1 MNPHLKPI
9 ISKLSPGGRAVLDAA
24 VNQAVSLLHAEVTSE
39 HLLMAILRL
48 ESPMME
54 QLGLQA
60 GLPLSMLFE
69 ALQQELEQK
78 ATHRVTTPSLAAGL
92 MEWLLNSWLLA
103 STRWGDVQLRPAAL
117 LATLFDGES
126 DLLIDSRVANALQCD
141 RVLAQKLLQA
151 GRPTAPTRG
160 NNPLPNIAS
169 TLSKYT
175 RNLSELARKG
185 ELDPVLGREAE
196 IRQMVDILLRRRQNN
211 PILTGEPGVGK
222 TALAEGL
229 ALRIAAGTFP
239 QMLESTEILTLDL
252 GLLQA
257 GASVKGEFEN
267 RLQQLLKEVAQS
279 PTPIILFIDEAH
291 TLIGAGG
298 QAGQSDAANLLKPAL
313 ARGELRII
321 AATTWA
327 EYKKYFEKD
336 TALARRFQ
344 LVKVTEPDIENA
356 TTMLRAIAPAMSQHH
371 GIPILESAI
380 HAAIS
385 LSSRYIAE
393 RLLPDKSVSLLDT
406 ACARVAI
413 SQTQEPKEIESAVVR
428 LRAIESEIEALQRE
442 NSAPER
448 LAKLRQQAIALQ
460 ASLGTLHQEWERQM
474 QLVKQLQQSCD
485 AEDIAAGRE
494 ELAACHLHHA
504 MVFECV
510 DATCVADVVSD
521 WTGIPLGRMLE
532 KEHQQLD
539 TLCEQLEQ
547 RIIGQKHALA
557 QITRQIRISRAGL
570 ADPQKPT
577 GVYMLAGPSGT
588 GKTETSLALAELLYG
603 GEKSLV
609 TINMSEYQEAHS
621 VSGLKGSPPG
631 YVGYGQG
638 GVLTEAVRRNPYS
651 VVLLDEVEKAHP
663 DVMELFYQ
671 IFDKGRIEDAEGQS
685 INFRNTLIIMTSN
698 LASASLVA
706 ACEHGETSPDALCNI
721 IRPEFEQVFSPSLM
735 GRITLIPYLPLQP
748 NELAQIIEL
757 KLTHLCR
764 RYQSATESDLRPGWT
779 PKVVNWVAE
788 RCQVSQSG
796 ARDIDQILTLHLL
809 PALASQAL
817 TESARKKLKID
828 IRKNKLFLKV

>member
-1 MNPHLKPI
+1 MSHHLKPI
-9 ISKLSPGGRAVLDAA
+9 INKLSADGRAALDNA
-24 VNQAVSLLHAEVTSE
+24 VNHAISLQHTEVMPE
-39 HLLMAILRL
+39 HLLMAILRQQH
-48 ESPMME
+48 PVIE

-60 GLPLSMLFE
+60 GLALSPLFD
-69 ALQQELEQK
+69 ALQQELQQRPP
-78 ATHRVTTPSLAAGL
+78 HQVTAPYFSVRLT
-92 MEWLLNSWLLA
+92 EWLIDGWLLA
-103 STRWGDVQLRPAAL
+103 SSRWGQTQLSPAAL
-117 LATLFDGES
+117 FATLFDDRDEW
-126 DLLIDSRVANALQCD
+126 LLAAPVEKALLCD
-141 RVLAQKLLQA
+141 RATAQTLLQSVHPSA
-151 GRPTAPTRG
+151 PALSEPPTGDTSALR
-160 NNPLPNIAS
+160 
-169 TLSKYT
+169 KYT
-175 RNLSELARKG
+175 RNLSELARNG

-196 IRQMVDILLRRRQNN
+196 LRQMVDILLRRRQNN

-222 TALAEGL
+222 TALAEAL
-229 ALRIAAGTFP
+229 AMRIVAGTFP

-267 RLQQLLKEVAQS
+267 RLQQLLKEVARA

-298 QAGQSDAANLLKPAL
+298 AAGQSDAANLLKPAL

-336 TALARRFQ
+336 AALARRFQ
-344 LVKVTEPDIENA
+344 LVKVAEPDIGNA
-356 TTMLRAIAPAMSQHH
+356 TTMLRAMVPAMSQHH

-393 RLLPDKSVSLLDT
+393 RQLPDKSVSLLDT

-413 SQTQEPKEIESAVVR
+413 SQTQEPKEIEAVGVQI
-428 LRAIESEIEALQRE
+428 RAIQSEIDALNSE
-442 NSAPER
+442 NASPER
-448 LAKLRQQAIALQ
+448 QEKLGQQA
-460 ASLGTLHQEWERQM
+460 ASLQEYLATLRLEWEQ
-474 QLVKQLQQSCD
+474 QSHLVQQLQQTQD
-485 AEDIAAGRE
+485 AGEIARGRE
-494 ELAACHLHHA
+494 ALAACHQQHA

-510 DATCVADVVSD
+510 DATCVADVVAD
-521 WTGIPLGRMLE
+521 WTGIPLGHMLE
-532 KEHQQLD
+532 QEHQQLD
-539 TLCEQLEQ
+539 SLCERLEQ
-547 RIIGQKHALA
+547 RIIGQKHAL
-557 QITRQIRISRAGL
+557 QHITQQIRISRAGL

-577 GVYMLAGPSGT
+577 GVYLLAGPSGT

-603 GEKSLV
+603 GEKSMV

-638 GVLTEAVRRNPYS
+638 GVLTEAVRRNPYC

-671 IFDKGRIEDAEGQS
+671 IFDKGRIEDAEGQT

-698 LASASLVA
+698 LASASLIGA
-706 ACEHGETSPDALCNI
+706 WEKGESAPAALCNI
-721 IRPEFEQVFSPSLM
+721 IRPEFERVFSPALM

-748 NELAQIIEL
+748 QELAQIIEL
-757 KLTHLCR
+757 KLHHLCR
-764 RYQSATESDLRPGWT
+764 RYQTATESDALPGWSNN
-779 PKVVNWVAE
+779 VVSWVAS
-788 RCQVSQSG
+788 RCQVKQSG
-796 ARDIDQILTLHLL
+796 ARDIDQILALHLL
-809 PALASQAL
+809 PILANQALAA
-817 TESARKKLKID
+817 SAKDPLKID
-828 IRKNKLFLKV
+828 IQKDRLVLKV